1 VVGESLAVCGLL
13 SVPQFPGLPQVRVQ
27 LTPASLGSF
36 VTFAVTVTVPLTGT
50 EPVGAGSNAIE
61 TFEEGGGGGFCTLK
75 VLPPPHP
82 ASVAIIA
89 ADRRMRVQR

>member
-1 VVGESLAVCGLL
+1 VFGESLAVCGLP
-13 SVPQFPGLPQVRVQ
+13 SVPQFPGLPQESAQ

-36 VTFAVTVTVPLTGT
+36 VTFAFMVVLPLTGI
-50 EPVGAGSNAIE
+50 EPSGGWSNVIE

-82 ASVAIIA
+82 ASAAIIA
-89 ADRRMRVQR
+89 VDRRTRVQR